1 MQLDRDKK
9 TQQDTD
15 KRQAHEAAEAAVK
28 TAGQSK
34 PPEQPRSQSP
44 APADA
49 TPGRPRSGPRSSAGA
64 SSGTKKDTRKR
75 LKMPE
80 AVKEAYVSMGHFETQ
95 HREKLP
101 CGIKLGDVRVGEDDA
116 IPLGWGLPS
125 RPSCVYALIQHG
137 CFSGTAG
144 RSPAPTARLS

>member
-1 MQLDRDKK
+1 MLHRGGHARCHDPALGPPAVLAAAQRKI
-9 TQQDTD
+9 
-15 KRQAHEAAEAAVK
+15 HE
-28 TAGQSK
+28 
-34 PPEQPRSQSP
+34 
-44 APADA
+44 
-49 TPGRPRSGPRSSAGA
+49 SG
-64 SSGTKKDTRKR
+64 R

-80 AVKEAYVSMGHFETQ
+80 VVKEAYVSMGHFETQ

-101 CGIKLGDVRVGEDDA
+101 RGIKLGDVRVGEDDA
-116 IPLGWGLPS
+116 TPLGWSLPS